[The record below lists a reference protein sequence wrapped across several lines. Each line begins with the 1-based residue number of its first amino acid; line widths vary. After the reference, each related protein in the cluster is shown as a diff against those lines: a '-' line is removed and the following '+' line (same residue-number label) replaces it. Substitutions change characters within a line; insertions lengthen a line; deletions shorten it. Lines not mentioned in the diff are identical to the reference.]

1 MPKRKPGT
9 IFPTPEEDEVINAG
23 IAADPDTRELTK
35 EWFKTA
41 RPASE
46 VLSPTSYEELTQL
59 RRGRG
64 RPIAETPK
72 VFTGIR
78 LDADVL
84 EAFKASGKGWQTKI
98 NAALRQYLDLKN
110 E

>member
-1 MPKRKPGT
+1 MPKLKAGT
-9 IFPTPEEDEVINAG
+9 IIPTSAEDDGINAG
-23 IAADPDTRELTK
+23 IAADPDARELSM

-41 RPASE
+41 RPARE
-46 VLSPTSYEELTQL
+46 VLAPDTYKSLVEI

-64 RPIAETPK
+64 RPISETPK

-84 EAFKASGKGWQTKI
+84 EAFKATGKGWQTKM
-98 NAALRQYLDLKN
+98 NAALRHYLNQKN
-110 E
+110 